1 MNPIFKTGHYNRGNF
16 LNMVIILYNF
26 QDSYILIKLQRML
39 YLNFA
44 CIADSA

>member
-1 MNPIFKTGHYNRGNF
+1 MNPIFKTGHYNRGNV
-16 LNMVIILYNF
+16 LNRVNILYNF

-44 CIADSA
+44 YIAESA